1 MKPEDFT
8 LLVRVRN
15 RHHNIKKVIQYYNDL
30 ECKKILLD
38 HSSIVFSDDGI
49 ADLNAAGFEYFHYS
63 SEQNMFDV
71 FSFIMDQID
80 TPFMVD
86 SPDDDFALKSSIKTC
101 VEFLKEND
109 DYASCDGLH
118 LMVNPNRTMCPK
130 YYGTHHDYD
139 FDCEDLDERV
149 STFLVSHYYPLCH
162 TVMKTDVFCSIY
174 RAYVSDPVIKWE
186 LGTQDRFFTFLAQ
199 LRGKNKILPM
209 VARLVK
215 AHPAGSGRVTSHRAV
230 KEQYGYLFGPR
241 EQENRRWFN
250 VPVSEYM
257 AATGCESKELAWDKV
272 HAFFLNQARN
282 HSPNPAL
289 CKGLRFKEY
298 SELVSKEEDEITFL
312 KNLMWENQ

>member
-1 MKPEDFT
+1 MKPDDFT

-15 RHHNIKKVIQYYNDL
+15 RHHNIKKVIEYYNDL

-38 HSSIVFSDDGI
+38 HSSIVLDDDGI
-49 ADLNAAGFEYFHYS
+49 VALDACGFEYLYYS

-71 FSFIMDQID
+71 FSSIMDQID

-162 TVMKTDVFCSIY
+162 TVMKTDVFCSIQK
-174 RAYVSDPVIKWE
+174 AYADDSVIKWQ
-186 LGTQDRFFTFLAQ
+186 LGTYDRFFTFIAQ
-199 LRGKNKILPM
+199 LQGKNKILPM
-209 VARLVK
+209 VSRMVK
-215 AHPAGSGRVTSHRAV
+215 AHPAGAERVTSHRDVEEA
-230 KEQYGYLFGPR
+230 YGFLFGPR

-257 AATGCESKELAWDKV
+257 VATACESEELAWDKV
-272 HAFFLNQARN
+272 HAFFLNQASN
-282 HSPNPAL
+282 HSPMPQMAN
-289 CKGLRFKEY
+289 GLQLKEY
-298 SELVSKEEDEITFL
+298 GELVSKEEDEITFL
-312 KNLMWENQ
+312 KNLMWEDR